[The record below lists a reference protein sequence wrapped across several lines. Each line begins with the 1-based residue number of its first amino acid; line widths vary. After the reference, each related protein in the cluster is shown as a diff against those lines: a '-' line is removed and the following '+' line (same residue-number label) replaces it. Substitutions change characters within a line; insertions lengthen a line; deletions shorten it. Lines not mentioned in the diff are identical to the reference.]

1 MGSQSAGP
9 DLIYFYC
16 MANTDSSTPLGPV
29 PISYIE
35 FTKQDVQ
42 GDPSV
47 WLKSHVSTVLL
58 ADGPLLHLPAAQAGL
73 RNILNPS
80 QWVVSNDQMG
90 HHVLG
95 WSIKR
100 GQRLPSNIGLFLRKL

>member
-1 MGSQSAGP
+1 MGGQITGP
-9 DLIYFYC
+9 DLICFYC

-47 WLKSHVSTVLL
+47 WLKSHVDLVLTVLL
-58 ADGPLLHLPAAQAGL
+58 ADGPLLQLPAAQAGWQ
-73 RNILNPS
+73 NF
-80 QWVVSNDQMG
+80 Q
-90 HHVLG
+90 
-95 WSIKR
+95 
-100 GQRLPSNIGLFLRKL
+100 F